1 MGKEQA
7 EEARI
12 DSLRTIS
19 LHTGG
24 RRDSGVERGRVEDW
38 GQNGREGRQ
47 GQWEPRAGDT
57 SERGGQG
64 TVTSGDCGEISGV
77 SQGPRNAGGAG
88 MHSTARHIPCCVG
101 ALTANC
107 DSVR

>member
-1 MGKEQA
+1 LKEA
-7 EEARI
+7 GWKTG
-12 DSLRTIS
+12 DRTA
-19 LHTGG
+19 
-24 RRDSGVERGRVEDW
+24 ERG
-38 GQNGREGRQ
+38 GKGSGSREQ
-47 GQWEPRAGDT
+47 DT
-57 SERGGQG
+57 SERGGEG
-64 TVTSGDCGEISGV
+64 TVASGDCGEISGV